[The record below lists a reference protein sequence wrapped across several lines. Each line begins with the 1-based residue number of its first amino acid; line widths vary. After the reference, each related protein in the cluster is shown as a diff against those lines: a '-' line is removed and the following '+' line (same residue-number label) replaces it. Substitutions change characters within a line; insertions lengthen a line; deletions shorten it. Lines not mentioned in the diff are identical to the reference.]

1 MKQVGLRN
9 ETQPAALV
17 GVPQPNLQKRV
28 HSQRV
33 NPLLFE
39 KPFFL
44 DTSSDTSMALI
55 LQQSISVILPAYNE
69 EENIAKTAAQAV
81 SCLESLAR
89 DWEIIIVNDG
99 SLDKT
104 AEIITAV
111 SKQDARIRVIHHESN
126 RGYGAALKSGIQ
138 LAGKDLIFFCDSDLQ
153 FHLSEMILL
162 LVWIEQYDIVVGFRA
177 NRRDP
182 LYRRINAWGWN
193 ILVRLILGLKVKD
206 IDCAFKLFRS
216 IVFKAVKI
224 DAVGAMVN
232 TDILMQASR
241 MGFKIKEVPVTHFP
255 RLNGKAT
262 GANFKVILKAF
273 AELFQ
278 LYHKLKRIRHIVR
291 DDPNLGRPLPINRPD
306 RGKRIIRLDGIDI
319 PLASSESW
327 IPYKCRV
334 GEIRR
339 PE

>member
-1 MKQVGLRN
+1 
-9 ETQPAALV
+9 
-17 GVPQPNLQKRV
+17 
-28 HSQRV
+28 
-33 NPLLFE
+33 
-39 KPFFL
+39 
-44 DTSSDTSMALI
+44 MALI

-69 EENIAKTAAQAV
+69 EENIAQTTAQAL
-81 SCLESLAR
+81 SSLKSLAR

-104 AEIITAV
+104 GEIVRAI
-111 SKQDARIRVIHHESN
+111 SKQDPRIRTVHHQSN

-138 LAGKDLIFFCDSDLQ
+138 LASKDLIFFCDSDLQ

-193 ILVRLILGLKVKD
+193 MLVRLILGLKIKD

-232 TDILMQASR
+232 TDILMQSSR

-262 GANFKVILKAF
+262 GAKLRVILKAF

-278 LYHKLKRIRHIVR
+278 LYHKLKRIRSIVR
-291 DDPNLGRPLPINRPD
+291 DDSNQSRPLPINRPD
-306 RGKRIIRLDGIDI
+306 RGKRIVCIDGIDI
-319 PLASSESW
+319 PLSSSVSW
-327 IPYKCRV
+327 IHDEKCRAD
-334 GEIRR
+334 EIR
-339 PE
+339 